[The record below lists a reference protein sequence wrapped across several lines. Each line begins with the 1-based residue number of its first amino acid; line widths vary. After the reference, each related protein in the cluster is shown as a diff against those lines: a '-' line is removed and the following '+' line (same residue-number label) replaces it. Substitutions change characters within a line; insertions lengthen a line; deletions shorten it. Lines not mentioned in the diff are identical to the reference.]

1 VKKYLRLAASLLLL
15 ALLAWTTDWHRVAE
29 DFSHLRWGLWLAS
42 VGILVGAQ
50 FVSTL
55 RWQMLARPL
64 GFRAPLGRLFA
75 IYFIGMFFNLVLPT
89 SVGGDV
95 VRAWYLADAGNAA
108 PPTGR
113 RLAAF
118 VSVFVDRLNGLLVLL
133 AIACVAAAFCPTPL
147 PARIT
152 WSVWGLAVAA
162 VVGLVGIAVAP
173 RLPLPL
179 KRFPRLRDKLH
190 SWRDRLTTAFGLYV
204 RQPRLVLAVSA
215 LSLVVQVANIVLVWL
230 IGVAL
235 GVSVPLSHY
244 CLVVP
249 LVAILTL
256 VPISLNGMGVREFA
270 MIVLLAP
277 LGVVSGTALSLSFLW
292 FATTAVVSLSGV
304 VFYIAGRFPRLA
316 AAPVEDFQEVRP
328 EHGPVCGDSDQ
339 GRTGQS
345 QAAA

>member
-1 VKKYLRLAASLLLL
+1 LLL

-29 DFSHLRWGLWLAS
+29 DFSRLRWDLWLAG

-64 GFRAPLGRLFA
+64 GFQAPLGRLFA

-95 VRAWYLADAGNAA
+95 VRAWYLAGTGDSA

-147 PARIT
+147 PARIY
-152 WSVWGLAVAA
+152 WSVWGLAAAA
-162 VVGLVGIAVAP
+162 VIGLIGIALAP

-179 KRFPRLRDKLH
+179 SRFPGLRDKLH
-190 SWRDRLTTAFGLYV
+190 GGRERLATAFSLYV
-204 RQPRLVLAVSA
+204 RQPRLLLAVSA

-230 IGVAL
+230 IG
-235 GVSVPLSHY
+235 
-244 CLVVP
+244 
-249 LVAILTL
+249 
-256 VPISLNGMGVREFA
+256 
-270 MIVLLAP
+270 
-277 LGVVSGTALSLSFLW
+277 
-292 FATTAVVSLSGV
+292 
-304 VFYIAGRFPRLA
+304 
-316 AAPVEDFQEVRP
+316 
-328 EHGPVCGDSDQ
+328 
-339 GRTGQS
+339 
-345 QAAA
+345 

>member
-1 VKKYLRLAASLLLL
+1 VKKKLRLAASLLLL

-50 FVSTL
+50 LASTL

-64 GFRAPLGRLFA
+64 GFQMPLGRFVA
-75 IYFIGMFFNLVLPT
+75 VYFIGMFFNLVLPT

-95 VRAWYLADAGNAA
+95 VRAWYLAGTGDAA

-133 AIACVAAAFCPTPL
+133 VIACVAAAVCPLAL
-147 PARIT
+147 PARVT
-152 WSVWGLAVAA
+152 WSVWGLALAA
-162 VVGLVGIAVAP
+162 VIGLVGIAVAP

-179 KRFPRLRDKLH
+179 GRFPGLRDRLH
-190 SWRDRLTTAFGLYV
+190 NGRDRLTTALGLYV
-204 RQPRLVLAVSA
+204 RQPRLLLAASA
-215 LSLVVQVANIVLVWL
+215 LSLVVQLANIVLVWL

-235 GVSVPLSHY
+235 NLPVPLSY
-244 CLVVP
+244 YFLVVP

-270 MIVLLAP
+270 MIALLAP
-277 LGVVSGTALSLSFLW
+277 LGVAAGTALSLSFLW
-292 FATTAVVSLSGV
+292 FATTVIVSLSGV
-304 VFYIAGRFPRLA
+304 VFYIAGRFPRLG
-316 AAPVEDFQEVRP
+316 AAPAEDFHEVRP
-328 EHGPVCGDSDQ
+328 EHGPVRGDSDQ